1 MVINDE
7 TIAKVLE
14 DREAF
19 AALSRADRDAIES
32 HLDAKLSA
40 KLSAMDKAQLRV
52 FLTDLQD
59 FLASLEG
66 NK

>member
-19 AALSRADRDAIES
+19 AALSRADRDAIEA
-32 HLDAKLSA
+32 HLNAKLA
-40 KLSAMDKAQLRV
+40 AMDPAVVLERAKAL
-52 FLTDLQD
+52 L
-59 FLASLEG
+59 SYLEG